1 MTDIE
6 PGTLLSD
13 PARAGTCFVDA
24 EGRDALASVA
34 ASLGFL
40 VAGADLADAR
50 DKTTLIDALAAALKS
65 PDTFGHN
72 WDALADSL
80 GDLGWLPAPGYMLL
94 LDNIA
99 GLREAAPRDY
109 HTLLD
114 ILDEATRSHAGAGV
128 PFWTAISAPPPA

>member
-24 EGRDALASVA
+24 EGRDALARAA
-34 ASLGFL
+34 ASMGFL
-40 VAGADLADAR
+40 VAAADLAQAR
-50 DKTTLIDALAAALKS
+50 DKAGLIDALAAALGF

-80 GDLGWLPAPGYMLL
+80 GDLGWQPAPGYMLL
-94 LDNIA
+94 LDGIG
-99 GLREAAPRDY
+99 GLRESVPSDY
-109 HTLLD
+109 QILLD
-114 ILDEATRSHAGAGV
+114 ILDNASRSHADAGV
-128 PFWTAISAPPPA
+128 PFWTAISAPPRS